1 MSDFDPVRF
10 INTMSRMGHN
20 GMLGFEYA
28 AHGPDWAALALP
40 YREDLIGDPATGVL
54 ASGPIIALMDMAA
67 GMSCWLKTREF
78 SPQATVDL
86 RIDYLRPAEP
96 GKTVVG
102 RVECYKLTRRI
113 AFVRGEAHD
122 GDPDHPLAHVAGTY
136 MFTAVD

>member
-1 MSDFDPVRF
+1 MSNFDAVSF
-10 INTMSRMGHN
+10 IHTMSRMGHN

-28 AHGPDWAALALP
+28 EHGPNWVALGLP
-40 YREDLIGDPATGVL
+40 YRKDLVGDPATGIL

-67 GMSCWLKTREF
+67 GLSCWLTSGAFR
-78 SPQATVDL
+78 PQATVDL

-96 GKTVVG
+96 GKTVIG
-102 RVECYKLTRRI
+102 RAECYKLTRRI

-122 GDPDHPLAHVAGTY
+122 GDPEHPIAHVTGTY